1 MAPTIYEV
9 AKYSDT
15 VIVSKHA
22 SAPFAQWPSDPE
34 VEGAIAD
41 APDASP
47 AELGPA
53 CAERKEPPAESTSQ
67 DSCEFKHVFGKG
79 GWNESR
85 AVDGR
90 YRVVA
95 EDWDEDA
102 LLTVLNI
109 IHLRNKHVPGAISLE
124 HLAMVGVIDDYYEF
138 GEAIEMFTAL
148 WLQNIRRQCIPSEYC
163 RELILWIWVPFV
175 FDMPAGFE
183 KATLAAVYFATE
195 AVQVLGLPIPKTVA
209 D

>member
-1 MAPTIYEV
+1 M
-9 AKYSDT
+9 
-15 VIVSKHA
+15 
-22 SAPFAQWPSDPE
+22 
-34 VEGAIAD
+34 
-41 APDASP
+41 
-47 AELGPA
+47 
-53 CAERKEPPAESTSQ
+53 
-67 DSCEFKHVFGKG
+67 
-79 GWNESR
+79 
-85 AVDGR
+85 
-90 YRVVA
+90 A

-209 D
+209 GKLFPTAVGTRLISSVQIKSTEGVVELSTPC